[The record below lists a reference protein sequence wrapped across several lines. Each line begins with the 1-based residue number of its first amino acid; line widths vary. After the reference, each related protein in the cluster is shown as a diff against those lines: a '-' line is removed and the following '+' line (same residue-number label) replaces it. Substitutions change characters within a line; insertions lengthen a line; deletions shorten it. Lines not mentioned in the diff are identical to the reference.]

1 MKKLFIIV
9 FQLFAFEMFSQATEA
24 SIPSFTLDTDGDSM
38 INIVDTDDDNDGVLD
53 NLDAFPL
60 DNTKSIAATL
70 TSQVLA
76 IADAGLRSTA
86 SAINYG
92 SDATVLTRSGNT
104 RSMLIKFT
112 KPAIANVTSV
122 KLTIFTSTELS
133 PLAIYFIPNN
143 SWSETG
149 VTFDNAP
156 TSVNTLLGVTGLPVG
171 DNYTFDIPINILPAS
186 GDFTIWV
193 HDNTTDGSN
202 QLLYTK
208 ETAGKAPRIDFTYL
222 APITSRL
229 VIDQSAGKSI
239 YLGGADKPVG
249 FKLSQM
255 PTDNVYIPFSISDP
269 SIAEITGNQVLTFT
283 PSNWNTTQFIN
294 INPLKPGAFDIAIR
308 PLHSNDVTLYN
319 GFNNEDLPGYK
330 VQATDITNLIPL
342 NTTTGSDFTYDLNAV
357 SALGS
362 STFAFRIVSGPVG
375 MGVVESSG
383 LIKFHPLSH
392 QVGTFPVTVEVKD
405 DKGNISLF
413 NTSITVTNGGIIDP
427 AGIYVVPNAIQD
439 PMENGTPLHPYN
451 NFVEAVNAAGVAG
464 GGNVYVRGGEY
475 TLLEIQN
482 ISTVGSSANPIVI
495 QPSIGENVKFNF
507 NLTNGFEFRAP
518 SRHIEFKGFEIDG
531 GTDNVEFWCLP
542 AQAFWGDRT
551 VFRGGGIAIGVDGEN
566 ITIRENYIHNCYQKA
581 VEMRA
586 ARYLKVY
593 HNIIHSI
600 ATTSLS
606 GGHGIMR
613 QQAGDAITTPDNGID
628 FRWDLDGNLVYN
640 VEQRIYSWV
649 PSKEMIDMV
658 LDEGKPILIDDPS
671 SDAAAISATMKARIE
686 NNVVA
691 YGSLDHI
698 RLKSTNNLTVKN
710 NSVYSA
716 APTADGI
723 TDKVG
728 DTNKPQ
734 FTGTVIANN
743 AVHMQPGTVAY
754 DLKDILD
761 QGGTPPN
768 VAPTIMNNSYVL
780 GAVLLPPTGIAG
792 VTSTAAPLFV
802 DPNNG
807 NFRRASTTP
816 ANIGASTATFD
827 ILDIQKA
834 KFGVDVK
841 WDRWET
847 DHLLLTQTILDN
859 NPGINDG
866 IPGNDTIVLTNFGRN
881 KNLTT
886 SGPSPQPIPD
896 FTQIHFDMVI
906 GSSWQKDICKC
917 PTKTRED
924 FHLNEEYVAWYIA
937 RNMATKDTG
946 TVIKD
951 YARIRW
957 GNSIL
962 KQDQLFVS
970 DWLTVAEITPDTN
983 TVIYGKDENFRLDG
997 DLLVDFEGFT
1007 TTPAVG
1013 SEYDLIKAK
1022 TIVAEKAPNYFKKVI
1037 FEGFTPAN
1045 YSLTVVD
1052 VDGIKALRLKI
1063 LSPCDLN
1070 VSSKA
1075 DDGPGSLRAAI
1086 GCAVGG
1092 DTIRLVLS
1100 NGVAMDTIKLTT
1112 PLTIDK
1118 VLNFKSAA
1126 SSNSVFL
1133 QNCSSSNIMNS
1144 GDISMENFHILSDT
1158 FINNSNLKLTNMIFR
1173 RKDGMGT
1180 MNFINQ
1186 GTMQVIQNVS
1196 IE

>member
-1 MKKLFIIV
+1 MKKLFILV

-383 LIKFHPLSH
+383 LIKFHPLSY
-392 QVGTFPVTVEVKD
+392 QVGTFPITIEVKD

-413 NTSITVTNGGIIDP
+413 NTMITVTSSGLPNPVGKF
-427 AGIYVVPNAIQD
+427 VVPYAAV
-439 PMENGTPLHPYN
+439 NGTGTAASPYN
-451 NFVEAVNAAGVAG
+451 NIPSAVAAVAAAG
-464 GGNVYVRGGEY
+464 GGNLFVRGGTY
-475 TLLEIQN
+475 NLLEVQFIP
-482 ISTVGSSANPIVI
+482 TAATAANPIII
-495 QPSIGENVKFNF
+495 QPSPGETVKFDFGTKGNA
-507 NLTNGFEFRAP
+507 FEFQAT
-518 SRHIEFKGFEIDG
+518 SRHIEFRDFEIDG
-531 GTDNVEFWCLP
+531 GTDNVDFWCLP
-542 AQAFWGDRT
+542 AQAFWGDT
-551 VFRGGGIAIGVDGEN
+551 SVFRGGGIAIGVNGEN
-566 ITIRENYIHNCYQKA
+566 ITIRNNYIHNCYQKA
-581 VEMRA
+581 VEIRT

-593 HNIIHSI
+593 GNIIHSI

-613 QQAGDAITTPDNGID
+613 QQASGPIITPDNGVD
-628 FRWDLDGNLVYN
+628 FRWDIAGNLVFN

-649 PSKEMIDMV
+649 PSKGFIDMV

-671 SDAAAISATMKARIE
+671 DDATIAASMKARIM

-691 YGSLDHI
+691 YGAIDQI
-698 RLKSTNNLTVKN
+698 RLKSTNNLTVSN
-710 NSVYSA
+710 NTVYSA
-716 APTADGI
+716 SPMADGI
-723 TDKVG
+723 TDKRG
-728 DTNKPQ
+728 DTNRPQ
-734 FTGTVIANN
+734 FSNTILTNN
-743 AVHMQPGTVAY
+743 AVQTMTGTDAY
-754 DLKDILD
+754 ELGDILL
-761 QGGTPPN
+761 QGGTSPN
-768 VAPTIMNNSYVL
+768 VAPTIANNYA
-780 GAVLLPPTGIAG
+780 AVGDILPSGTSG
-792 VTSTAAPLFV
+792 VTSFTGQLFV
-802 DPNNG
+802 DPNEGIFNLAPG
-807 NFRRASTTP
+807 AP
-816 ANIGASTATFD
+816 AGIGANPDTLAALNARKT
-827 ILDIQKA
+827 
-834 KFGVDVK
+834 KFGVTVK
-841 WDRWET
+841 WDRWDN
-847 DHLLLTQTILDN
+847 DHLKLTQTILDN
-859 NPGINDG
+859 IPGANDG
-866 IPGNDTIVLTNFGRN
+866 IAANDTVF
-881 KNLTT
+881 T
-886 SGPSPQPIPD
+886 SNG
-896 FTQIHFDMVI
+896 TL
-906 GSSWQKDICKC
+906 
-917 PTKTRED
+917 
-924 FHLNEEYVAWYIA
+924 HLNALPARSEIDYDVNLVDSLWKKRTGSAARQRFELHPDYAAWYKA
-937 RNMATKDTG
+937 RNMATKNAAG
-946 TVIKD
+946 AD
-951 YARIRW
+951 YPRIRW

-970 DWLTVAEITPDTN
+970 DWLTVTEITPDTN
-983 TVIYGKDENFRLDG
+983 TVIYGKYENFRLGG
-997 DLLVDFEGFT
+997 DLLVDFEGV
-1007 TTPAVG
+1007 TPAVG
-1013 SEYDLIKAK
+1013 DEFDIIKAK
-1022 TIVAEKAPNYFKKVI
+1022 TIVAEFAPNYFNRVL

-1070 VSSKA
+1070 VTSKA

-1092 DTIRLVLS
+1092 DTIKLVLS
-1100 NGVAMDTIKLTT
+1100 NGASMDTIKITDTLK
-1112 PLTIDK
+1112 IEK
-1118 VLNFKSAA
+1118 VLNFKS
-1126 SSNSVFL
+1126 SSATNTVFV
-1133 QNCSSSNIMNS
+1133 QNCFPYHIINS

-1158 FINNSNLKLTNMIFR
+1158 FVNNSNLKLTNMIFR
-1173 RKDGMGT
+1173 RKDGNGT

-1186 GTMQVIQNVS
+1186 GTMNVIHNVS
-1196 IE
+1196 LE